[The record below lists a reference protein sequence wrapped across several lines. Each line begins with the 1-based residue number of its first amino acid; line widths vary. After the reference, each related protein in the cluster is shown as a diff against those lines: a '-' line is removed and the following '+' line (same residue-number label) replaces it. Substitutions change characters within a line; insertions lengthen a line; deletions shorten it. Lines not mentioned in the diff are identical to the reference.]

1 MSKDWKLLYYED
13 DKGDS
18 EVFQFIESQKT
29 KNKAKILGW
38 LSMLEEKGPILPRP
52 YADLLRD
59 GIHEI
64 RIKLSGNQVRILYFF
79 CFKDFI
85 VLSNCFTKNTSKVP
99 NKEIEKAISIKTDFL
114 SRYTKKSL
122 MEEYNENL

>member
-1 MSKDWKLLYYED
+1 MSKYWKLLYYED

-79 CFKDFI
+79 CF
-85 VLSNCFTKNTSKVP
+85 
-99 NKEIEKAISIKTDFL
+99 
-114 SRYTKKSL
+114 
-122 MEEYNENL
+122 